1 MARKEK
7 PLAFEIATRLTKLE
21 KEQLEQVELPDVDAW
36 VDDRIARKKAAHY
49 NKPSKQLPKNLRPQC
64 GAKTRAGGKCKAPP
78 VWDKANNR
86 PVNGRCRMHGGLST
100 GPKTE
105 EGKRRSLAGLEYG
118 RGRSKWK
125 KPEK

>member
-1 MARKEK
+1 MARKGK

-21 KEQLEQVELPDVDAW
+21 KEQLEHVELCDVDRW
-36 VDDRIARKKAAHY
+36 VDERIARKKAAHY

-64 GAKTRAGGKCKAPP
+64 GAKTRAGGRCKAPP
-78 VWDKANNR
+78 VWDKEQNKPRNNR
-86 PVNGRCRMHGGLST
+86 CRLHGGLST
-100 GPKTE
+100 GAKTP

-125 KPEK
+125 KPEE